1 MSLPTSPSKSTEFNL
16 GRIGLGGKMG
26 GWLKEL
32 LPCTYKEPD
41 AVGDIR
47 PDPELILFFFPSPS
61 EVVDLESSICEV
73 EEGGSK
79 ERADTGP

>member
-16 GRIGLGGKMG
+16 GRIGLGGEMG
-26 GWLKEL
+26 GWSKEL
-32 LPCTYKEPD
+32 LPCPYIEPD